1 MHASE
6 TLLSQFSL
14 KLKIVS
20 NSARMQALDTL
31 LSNIFCSSKLFQI
44 LSECKLKR
52 PCFQI
57 FFSVPNRSKWCQ
69 NAGSI

>member
-31 LSNIFCSSKLFQI
+31 LSNILCSSN
-44 LSECKLKR
+44 
-52 PCFQI
+52 CF
-57 FFSVPNRSKWCQ
+57 KYCQ
-69 NAGSI
+69 NASLKDLAFKYFSQFQIVPNGVRMHGL